1 MSGDA
6 LACEH
11 ANEVP
16 SSRWC
21 HCPSCCYC
29 WSHACKGKTFGPAG
43 LLESSEGA
51 KADMAERFEL
61 LRWAGGRPDVLR
73 FLKALRGSEAPAREV
88 PRREAKP
95 MPVPTIDPVD
105 PPRVTIEDIDA
116 PAHSWI
122 LGHDAGGHA
131 VCRHCG
137 EIWCEGRC
145 AAAGAVVDQVS
156 SLRGTIKNVVIED
169 YTGGNERPPFLKDDR
184 GYPLHPDD
192 VCVNCGLPMSKGKHV
207 ARGEGLCE
215 LPC

>member
-1 MSGDA
+1 
-6 LACEH
+6 
-11 ANEVP
+11 
-16 SSRWC
+16 
-21 HCPSCCYC
+21 
-29 WSHACKGKTFGPAG
+29 
-43 LLESSEGA
+43 
-51 KADMAERFEL
+51 
-61 LRWAGGRPDVLR
+61 
-73 FLKALRGSEAPAREV
+73 
-88 PRREAKP
+88 
-95 MPVPTIDPVD
+95 MPVPTIDPED

-156 SLRGTIKNVVIED
+156 SLRGTIVGPEDFGGEDFACFTGSEDEKKATDALIERTRNVVIDD
-169 YTGGNERPPFLKDDR
+169 YTGGAQVPFLKDEH
-184 GYPLHPDD
+184 GYPLHPDNMTD
-192 VCVNCGLPMSKGKHV
+192 GRCVNCGLPMSKGKHV